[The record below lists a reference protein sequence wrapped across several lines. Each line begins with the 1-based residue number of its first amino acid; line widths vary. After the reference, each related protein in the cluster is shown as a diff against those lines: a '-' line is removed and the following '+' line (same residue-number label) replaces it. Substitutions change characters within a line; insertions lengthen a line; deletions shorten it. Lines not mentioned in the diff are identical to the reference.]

1 MTETFQTDWL
11 ASQPVFYNEL
21 TEKVSLNINDV
32 IDFNNFEFH
41 PEGFN
46 NYLDFGYSI
55 LEQTPI
61 KHVKFLRH
69 SSVLTVNDDG
79 NLKVEYMDDPV
90 DQWIGKMS
98 HEDEVLHILHSSV
111 RKWEESTKGN
121 IILPTSGGYDS
132 RLLGSLI
139 EDKSRVNSFT
149 YGLSENQAESYE
161 VIYAKKVS
169 EVLGIKWQ
177 QIILGAYHNYFE
189 DWERLFGPST
199 HAHGMYHIEFYEKI
213 LSKMKGDNHLLS
225 GIVGDIWAGNLEIP
239 EINSISEIKLL
250 GYTHGL
256 NADSRMSKLLCDH
269 SLLETYCERQK
280 EKWTIPLFRIVEAMR
295 HKIILLSYLLKIP
308 KHFGFK
314 PWSPF
319 LDRNIALHML
329 TLPAKRRKNRLWQ
342 KEYFQKKGL
351 DIESMGLIVS
361 YQNNLNH
368 QAMRRIP
375 VKLLNVDLLSEVI
388 KPDYIKW
395 INLNVSQQGILWDCI
410 WNFAQLPLVGGV
422 LRRLNINEKRLQA
435 YNSYLTLKPIE
446 TLLRK
451 KNNFRSECG

>member
-11 ASQPVFYNEL
+11 ASQPVFYNEF
-21 TEKVSLNINDV
+21 TEKVSFNINDV
-32 IDFNNFEFH
+32 IDFNNFELH

-69 SSVLTVNDDG
+69 SSVLKVNDDG
-79 NLKVEYMDDPV
+79 RLKVEYMDDPV
-90 DQWIGKMS
+90 DLWVGKIS
-98 HEDEVLHILHSSV
+98 HENEVLHLLHSSV
-111 RKWEESTKGN
+111 RKWEKSVKGD
-121 IILPTSGGYDS
+121 IILPASGGYDS

-139 EDKSRVNSFT
+139 EDKSRVSSFT
-149 YGLSENQAESYE
+149 YGLSENQSESFE

-169 EVLGIKWQ
+169 EILGIKWQ
-177 QIILGAYHNYFE
+177 QIILGDYHNYFE

-213 LSKMKGDNHLLS
+213 LQKVSGDNHLLS
-225 GIVGDIWAGNLEIP
+225 GIVGDMWAGNGEIP
-239 EINSISEIKLL
+239 EINSISDIKLL

-256 NADSRMSKLLCDH
+256 NADSRMSELRCDH
-269 SLLETYCERQK
+269 SLLKAYSERQK
-280 EKWTIPLFRIVEAMR
+280 EKLKIPLFRMVEAIR
-295 HKIILLSYLLKIP
+295 HKIILLSYLFKIP

-319 LDRNIALHML
+319 LDQNIALHML

-342 KEYFQKKGL
+342 KEFFQKRGV
-351 DIESMGLIVS
+351 DPESMGLIGS

-388 KPDYIKW
+388 KPDCIKW
-395 INLNVSQQGILWDCI
+395 INYNVSQQGILWDCI
-410 WNFAQLPLVGGV
+410 WNLAQLPLAGGV
-422 LRRLNINEKRLQA
+422 LRWLNIKEQRLRA
-435 YNSYLTLKPIE
+435 YYSYLTLKPIE

-451 KNNFRSECG
+451 KKNFRS